1 MGGSIAA
8 TLALPLL
15 WAAMEP
21 SENYEYALLPK
32 KLQQRILRAF
42 ANIADTSGLNPV
54 VREGIFVTG
63 DGSQLNLVIMDSSE
77 GPDQENNAVVTRS
90 GGNVSGGE
98 VSRREFAALY
108 AQIAAIRRHT
118 ADEVQQLRRD
128 IQRDLQKLQAIVRRV
143 AIQPGVRRDVSAH
156 IPAGEVPPTRQRAA
170 RLSKRPKDLYELWH
184 EYKVGCAELKA
195 AKDFTAAERGAN
207 KFAYSRRKV
216 FWDVVSSLVRSGFTS
231 DTAIDKV
238 YSVYGRQLSVSN
250 VLAALRA
257 DRRRS
262 RHPNLRV

>member
-1 MGGSIAA
+1 MKESIAA

-32 KLQQRILRAF
+32 KLQQSILRTF
-42 ANIADTSGLNPV
+42 ANIADTSGLNSV
-54 VREGIFVTG
+54 IREGIFVTG
-63 DGSQLNLVIMDSSE
+63 DGSQLNLVILDSSE
-77 GPDQENNAVVTRS
+77 GPGQENNAVVTRS
-90 GGNVSGGE
+90 GGNVSG

-118 ADEVQQLRRD
+118 TDEIQQLRRD
-128 IQRDLQKLQAIVRRV
+128 IQRELQKPQSIVRCV
-143 AIQPGVRRDVSAH
+143 VMQPSARRDVSAH

-184 EYKVGCAELKA
+184 EYQVGCAELKA

-216 FWDVVSSLVRSGFTS
+216 FWDVVSSLARSGFTS
-231 DTAIDKV
+231 DTAIEKV
-238 YSVYGRQLSVSN
+238 YSVYGRQLSVLN
-250 VLAALRA
+250 VLSALRA
-257 DRRRS
+257 DRRRG